1 MLLTLYTG
9 CCVCAPQGSVQGG
22 VQGGAQVP
30 PVSHSTAPPGVGGV
44 RRDPA
49 PSEAIQSI
57 YQGAWV
63 PRLAHSRGPH
73 SYQLTV
79 AQSAAIRHKE
89 AAGERRSI
97 YCVGAADRRRDC
109 GGGVLAVRQLLVSGA
124 GGSAGG
130 RLTSDGGAHVR
141 AHRPAV
147 RGAQPR
153 RPGFIVA
160 SAAKCAA
167 VRARLTLRSATS
179 LPAILSPPPL

>member
-1 MLLTLYTG
+1 MY
-9 CCVCAPQGSVQGG
+9 
-22 VQGGAQVP
+22 
-30 PVSHSTAPPGVGGV
+30 
-44 RRDPA
+44 R
-49 PSEAIQSI
+49 
-57 YQGAWV
+57 
-63 PRLAHSRGPH
+63 
-73 SYQLTV
+73 
-79 AQSAAIRHKE
+79 
-89 AAGERRSI
+89 ERRSI
-97 YCVGAADRRRDC
+97 YCVGAVDRRRDC

-130 RLTSDGGAHVR
+130 RLTSDGGRVHARV
-141 AHRPAV
+141 APAV